1 MLRGKEN
8 DAAMPQSRSE
18 TIYLPFLKTFIAM
31 KKTCLSLLFFI
42 AIHLSAL
49 AQITDYEITCI
60 ASKVSQDNMTSIKKA
75 PTSRAVL
82 HVGISNNNAT
92 NSCGVLLSSPQMG
105 LEVVY
110 FDTFDHFAYEEN
122 QLGPWHMYTFA
133 QKRDSNDNQPLNFQ
147 YIISSDNESYAKNFN
162 YLYILYKGVYYKFT
176 ILKIEQRIDLDNK
189 VLIQEGKQGANG
201 RDIFLD
207 WVKTWKLQQRN

>member
-8 DAAMPQSRSE
+8 DAALITSSK

-60 ASKVSQDNMTSIKKA
+60 ASKVSQDNMTSIYKA
-75 PTSRAVL
+75 PKSRAIL

-110 FDTFDHFAYEEN
+110 FDTFDHFSHKESQEGS
-122 QLGPWHMYTFA
+122 LHMYMFS
-133 QKRDSNDNQPLNFQ
+133 QKKASNDNQQLTFS
-147 YIISSDNESYAKNFN
+147 YTISSDIFN
-162 YLYILYKGVYYKFT
+162 YLYILYKGVYYEFE

-189 VLIQEGKQGANG
+189 VVIQKRRLGTNG

-207 WVKTWKLQQRN
+207 WVKTWELQHRN

>member
-8 DAAMPQSRSE
+8 DAALITSSK

-60 ASKVSQDNMTSIKKA
+60 ASKVSQDNMTSIYKA
-75 PTSRAVL
+75 PKSRAIL

-110 FDTFDHFAYEEN
+110 FDTFDHFSHKESQEGS
-122 QLGPWHMYTFA
+122 LHMYMFS
-133 QKRDSNDNQPLNFQ
+133 QKKASNDNQQLTFS
-147 YIISSDNESYAKNFN
+147 YTISSDIFN
-162 YLYILYKGVYYKFT
+162 YLYILYKGVYYEFE

-189 VLIQEGKQGANG
+189 VVIQKRRLGTNG

-207 WVKTWKLQQRN
+207 WIKTWELQHRN

>member
-1 MLRGKEN
+1 
-8 DAAMPQSRSE
+8 
-18 TIYLPFLKTFIAM
+18 M

-60 ASKVSQDNMTSIKKA
+60 ASKVSQDNMTSIYKA
-75 PTSRAVL
+75 PKSRAIL

-110 FDTFDHFAYEEN
+110 FDTFDHFSHKESQEGS
-122 QLGPWHMYTFA
+122 LHMYMFS
-133 QKRDSNDNQPLNFQ
+133 QKKASNDNQQLTFS
-147 YIISSDNESYAKNFN
+147 YTISSDIFN
-162 YLYILYKGVYYKFT
+162 YLYILYKGVYYEFE

-189 VLIQEGKQGANG
+189 VVIQKRRLGTNG

-207 WVKTWKLQQRN
+207 WVKTWELQHRN

>member
-1 MLRGKEN
+1 MLRGKERN
-8 DAAMPQSRSE
+8 AALITSSK

-60 ASKVSQDNMTSIKKA
+60 ASKVSQDNMTSIYKA
-75 PTSRAVL
+75 PKSRAVL

-110 FDTFDHFAYEEN
+110 FDTFDHFSYKESQEGS
-122 QLGPWHMYTFA
+122 LLMYMFS
-133 QKRDSNDNQPLNFQ
+133 QKKASNDNQQLTFS
-147 YIISSDNESYAKNFN
+147 YVISSDIFN
-162 YLYILYKGVYYKFT
+162 YLYIIYKGVYYEFE

-189 VLIQEGKQGANG
+189 VVIQKRRLGANG
-201 RDIFLD
+201 RDFFLD

>member
-1 MLRGKEN
+1 MLRGNERN
-8 DAAMPQSRSE
+8 AALITSSK

-60 ASKVSQDNMTSIKKA
+60 ASKVSQDNMTSIYKA
-75 PTSRAVL
+75 PKSRAVL

-110 FDTFDHFAYEEN
+110 FDTFDHFSYKESQEEEGS
-122 QLGPWHMYTFA
+122 LLMYMFS
-133 QKRDSNDNQPLNFQ
+133 QKKASNDNQQLTFS
-147 YIISSDNESYAKNFN
+147 YVISSNIFN
-162 YLYILYKGVYYKFT
+162 YLNIIYKGVYYEFE

-189 VLIQEGKQGANG
+189 VVIQKRRLGANG
-201 RDIFLD
+201 RDFFLD

>member
-1 MLRGKEN
+1 MLRGNERN
-8 DAAMPQSRSE
+8 AALITSSK

-60 ASKVSQDNMTSIKKA
+60 ASKVSQDNMTSIYKA
-75 PTSRAVL
+75 PKFRAVL

-110 FDTFDHFAYEEN
+110 FDTFDHFSYKESKEGSLLMYMFSQKKASNNN
-122 QLGPWHMYTFA
+122 QQLTF
-133 QKRDSNDNQPLNFQ
+133 S
-147 YIISSDNESYAKNFN
+147 YVISSDIFN
-162 YLYILYKGVYYKFT
+162 YLYIIYKGVYYEFQ

-189 VLIQEGKQGANG
+189 VVIQKRRLGTNG

-207 WVKTWKLQQRN
+207 WIKNWKLQQRN

>member
-8 DAAMPQSRSE
+8 DAALITSSK

-60 ASKVSQDNMTSIKKA
+60 ASKVSQDNMTSIYKA
-75 PTSRAVL
+75 PKSRAVL

-110 FDTFDHFAYEEN
+110 FDTFDHFSYKESQEGS
-122 QLGPWHMYTFA
+122 LLMYMFS
-133 QKRDSNDNQPLNFQ
+133 QKKASNDNQQLTFS
-147 YIISSDNESYAKNFN
+147 YVISSDIFN
-162 YLYILYKGVYYKFT
+162 YLYIIYKGVYYEFE

-189 VLIQEGKQGANG
+189 VVIQKRRLGANG
-201 RDIFLD
+201 RDFFLD

>member
-1 MLRGKEN
+1 MLRGNERN
-8 DAAMPQSRSE
+8 AALITSSK

-60 ASKVSQDNMTSIKKA
+60 ASKVSQDNMTSIYKA
-75 PTSRAVL
+75 PKSRAVL

-110 FDTFDHFAYEEN
+110 FDTFDHFSYKESQEGS
-122 QLGPWHMYTFA
+122 LLMYMFS
-133 QKRDSNDNQPLNFQ
+133 QKKASNDNQQLTFS
-147 YIISSDNESYAKNFN
+147 YVISSDIFN
-162 YLYILYKGVYYKFT
+162 YLYIIYKGVYYEFE

-189 VLIQEGKQGANG
+189 VVIQKRRLGANG
-201 RDIFLD
+201 RDFFLD

>member
-1 MLRGKEN
+1 MLHGNERN
-8 DAAMPQSRSE
+8 AALITSSK

-60 ASKVSQDNMTSIKKA
+60 ASKVSQDNMTSIYKA
-75 PTSRAVL
+75 PKSRAVL

-110 FDTFDHFAYEEN
+110 FDTFDHFSYKESQEEGS
-122 QLGPWHMYTFA
+122 LLMYMFS
-133 QKRDSNDNQPLNFQ
+133 QKKASNDNQQLTFS
-147 YIISSDNESYAKNFN
+147 YVISSNIFN
-162 YLYILYKGVYYKFT
+162 YLNIIYKGVYYEFE

-189 VLIQEGKQGANG
+189 VVIQKRRLGANG
-201 RDIFLD
+201 RDFFLD

>member
-1 MLRGKEN
+1 
-8 DAAMPQSRSE
+8 
-18 TIYLPFLKTFIAM
+18 M

-60 ASKVSQDNMTSIKKA
+60 ASKVSQDNMTSIYKA
-75 PTSRAVL
+75 PKSRAVL

-110 FDTFDHFAYEEN
+110 FDTFDHFSY
-122 QLGPWHMYTFA
+122 
-133 QKRDSNDNQPLNFQ
+133 K
-147 YIISSDNESYAKNFN
+147 ES
-162 YLYILYKGVYYKFT
+162 
-176 ILKIEQRIDLDNK
+176 
-189 VLIQEGKQGANG
+189 QEGSLLMYMFSQKKPPTITSN
-201 RDIFLD
+201 
-207 WVKTWKLQQRN
+207 

>member
-1 MLRGKEN
+1 MLRGNKRN
-8 DAAMPQSRSE
+8 AALITSSK

-60 ASKVSQDNMTSIKKA
+60 ASKVSQDNMTSIYKA
-75 PTSRAVL
+75 PKSRAVL

-110 FDTFDHFAYEEN
+110 FDTFDHFSYKESQEGS
-122 QLGPWHMYTFA
+122 LLMYMFS
-133 QKRDSNDNQPLNFQ
+133 QKKASNDNQQLTFS
-147 YIISSDNESYAKNFN
+147 YVISSDIFN
-162 YLYILYKGVYYKFT
+162 YLYIIYKGVYYEFE

-189 VLIQEGKQGANG
+189 VVIQKRRLGANG
-201 RDIFLD
+201 RDFFLD

>member
-1 MLRGKEN
+1 MLRGNERN
-8 DAAMPQSRSE
+8 AALITSSK

-60 ASKVSQDNMTSIKKA
+60 ASKVSQDNMTSIYKA
-75 PTSRAVL
+75 PKSRAVL

-110 FDTFDHFAYEEN
+110 FDTFDHFSYKESQEEEGS
-122 QLGPWHMYTFA
+122 LLMYMFSPKKA
-133 QKRDSNDNQPLNFQ
+133 SNDNQQLTFS
-147 YIISSDNESYAKNFN
+147 YVISSNIFN
-162 YLYILYKGVYYKFT
+162 YLNIIYKGVYYEFE

-189 VLIQEGKQGANG
+189 VVIQKRRLGANG
-201 RDIFLD
+201 RGFFLD